1 MRLLVSVDNL
11 LAAIETARAQPLNRV
26 FCALGVRGTGRTMS
40 RRIAAH
46 FGGMAAM
53 RAADGTGTEK
63 ARMVVAEFTG
73 LAPVL
78 DKLTA
83 AGAGR

>member
-1 MRLLVSVDNL
+1 
-11 LAAIETARAQPLNRV
+11 
-26 FCALGVRGTGRTMS
+26 MS

-53 RAADGTGTEK
+53 RAADGIGTEK